1 MNYTVNDWREKQ
13 RVLFQK
19 MADMPMVIDFFII
32 LITVLVKYDSLPAL
46 SYIGALLS
54 WVIFIILKYIKFYI
68 IKDNETK
75 PDDRIFNYFK
85 FIKMQTKFVD
95 EITINISPLYL
106 CICLLMSTFV
116 DINMAEGIWCNIM
129 VVTVIETLNCFYIYT
144 KI

>member
-1 MNYTVNDWREKQ
+1 MNYTVNDWKDKQ

-19 MADMPMVIDFFII
+19 MADIPIVIDFFII
-32 LITVLVKYDSLPAL
+32 LIAVLVEYNSLPAL

-85 FIKMQTKFVD
+85 FIKMQTKFID

>member
-19 MADMPMVIDFFII
+19 MADIPMVIDFFII

-46 SYIGALLS
+46 TYIGALLS

-85 FIKMQTKFVD
+85 FIKMQTKFID

-106 CICLLMSTFV
+106 CICLLISTFV

-129 VVTVIETLNCFYIYT
+129 VVTVIEMLNCFLYLY
-144 KI
+144 

>member
-19 MADMPMVIDFFII
+19 MADIPMVIDFFII

-106 CICLLMSTFV
+106 CICLLIYVFV
-116 DINMAEGIWCNIM
+116 DTNMGGGIWCNM
-129 VVTVIETLNCFYIYT
+129 MGVTIIETLNCFYIYT

>member
-1 MNYTVNDWREKQ
+1 MNYTVNDWKEKQ

-19 MADMPMVIDFFII
+19 IVDIPMLIDFFII
-32 LITVLVKYDSLPAL
+32 LITVLVKYDSLPGL

-54 WVIFIILKYIKFYI
+54 WVVFIILKYIKFYI

-85 FIKMQTKFVD
+85 FIKMQTKFID

>member
-19 MADMPMVIDFFII
+19 MADIPMVIDFFII
-32 LITVLVKYDSLPAL
+32 LITVLVKYDSLPPL

-54 WVIFIILKYIKFYI
+54 WVIFIILKYIKFYT

-85 FIKMQTKFVD
+85 FIKMQTKFID

-106 CICLLMSTFV
+106 CICLLISIFV
-116 DINMAEGIWCNIM
+116 DINMAEGILCNIM
-129 VVTVIETLNCFYIYT
+129 VVTVIETLNYFLYLY
-144 KI
+144 

>member
-1 MNYTVNDWREKQ
+1 MNYTVNDWKDKQ

-19 MADMPMVIDFFII
+19 MADIPIVIDFFII
-32 LITVLVKYDSLPAL
+32 LIAVLVEYNSLPAL

-85 FIKMQTKFVD
+85 FIKMQTKFID
-95 EITINISPLYL
+95 EITIDISPLYL
-106 CICLLMSTFV
+106 CICLLISTFV
-116 DINMAEGIWCNIM
+116 DINMGEGIWCNTM
-129 VVTVIETLNCFYIYT
+129 VVTVIEMLNCFYIYT